1 LSKQMLSLAP
11 EWLPNAGFPR
21 FHESVWP

>member
-11 EWLPNAGFPR
+11 EWLPNAKFPR
-21 FHESVWP
+21 FHERVGP